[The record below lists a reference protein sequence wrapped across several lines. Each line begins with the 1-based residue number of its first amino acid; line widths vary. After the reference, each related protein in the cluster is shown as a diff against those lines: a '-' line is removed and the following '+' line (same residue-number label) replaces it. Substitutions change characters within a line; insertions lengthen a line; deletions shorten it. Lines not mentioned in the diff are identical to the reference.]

1 MPSSFLT
8 DAALIRHDGREDSQR
23 KHDRRHAIIPLWA
36 AFHEA
41 GAKKRS
47 CIILLCRLRISFFGR
62 FHQHGPQD
70 GWSGIGDW
78 GPGREY
84 QIMDL
89 AWGLGGTRLRHLSQD
104 EARIST
110 PTMMRRLSGPRQ
122 DIRDVWTCDNGRL
135 HCYPVDRYNPL
146 INIGTFGMPA
156 QRELSSRQYPS
167 APVAVL
173 KTSWSSIRKTEHQIV
188 RNPPSTKRRSNI
200 TATR

>member
-1 MPSSFLT
+1 MTGGTPSFRCERLSTRPARRNAHASFFCVVFAFLFS
-8 DAALIRHDGREDSQR
+8 DVSISMGRR
-23 KHDRRHAIIPLWA
+23 T
-36 AFHEA
+36 A
-41 GAKKRS
+41 GAGSATGGPDANIRS
-47 CIILLCRLRISFFGR
+47 WILLG
-62 FHQHGPQD
+62 G
-70 GWSGIGDW
+70 
-78 GPGREY
+78 
-84 QIMDL
+84 L
-89 AWGLGGTRLRHLSQD
+89 AVRGSVTS
-104 EARIST
+104 RIST
-110 PTMMRRLSGPRQ
+110 PTMMRRLSGLRQ

-188 RNPPSTKRRSNI
+188 RNPPSTKRRFNI

>member
-1 MPSSFLT
+1 MMEGKARKENMTGGTPSFRCERLST
-8 DAALIRHDGREDSQR
+8 RPA
-23 KHDRRHAIIPLWA
+23 RRNAHA
-36 AFHEA
+36 
-41 GAKKRS
+41 
-47 CIILLCRLRISFFGR
+47 SFFCVV
-62 FHQHGPQD
+62 FAFLFSDVSISMGPQD

-78 GPGREY
+78 GPRREY

-110 PTMMRRLSGPRQ
+110 PTV
-122 DIRDVWTCDNGRL
+122 VWTKTRHSRCLDLRQWEASL
-135 HCYPVDRYNPL
+135 F

-156 QRELSSRQYPS
+156 QRELSSRHYPS

-173 KTSWSSIRKTEHQIV
+173 KTYWSSICKTEHQIV